1 MDQLGLGVEGNDE
14 EEMPQSGAASPSPS
28 EDIVVMLPAL
38 RWLDLAIPPSQASS
52 SGTKD
57 SSLEVVILSLPF
69 SGRWVGAYLQEEQQE
84 EKGEDSEL
92 VNTAAGWRYRWDVW
106 VKETQRYVNAVGFS
120 DKAAPQIRRQHL
132 RFPVLPPN
140 DAIPSTT
147 TEGSS
152 IGAPLEDDDDRESE
166 KAKRSWRLFR
176 GELLATAHSHRRTTE
191 VGSGSPG

>member
-69 SGRWVGAYLQEEQQE
+69 SGRFCAVIVDGLGQ
-84 EKGEDSEL
+84 
-92 VNTAAGWRYRWDVW
+92 VAAGGP
-106 VKETQRYVNAVGFS
+106 T
-120 DKAAPQIRRQHL
+120 
-132 RFPVLPPN
+132 
-140 DAIPSTT
+140 
-147 TEGSS
+147 S
-152 IGAPLEDDDDRESE
+152 IGTA
-166 KAKRSWRLFR
+166 
-176 GELLATAHSHRRTTE
+176 GAT
-191 VGSGSPG
+191 